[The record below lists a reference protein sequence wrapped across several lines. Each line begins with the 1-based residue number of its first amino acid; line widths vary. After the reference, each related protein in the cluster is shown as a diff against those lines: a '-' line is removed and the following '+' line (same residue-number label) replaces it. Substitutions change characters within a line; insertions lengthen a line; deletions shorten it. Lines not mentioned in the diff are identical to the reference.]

1 MATFNAIFAKVPISA
16 SAGFPNSEIWI
27 QGPEP
32 YATKIADASEAA
44 FPGNV
49 VNGLQLDTWYDI
61 YAKNTSNVASGFSY
75 IFATGNFGTFP
86 VTPCCGN
93 PVTYHIW
100 NAVNFLD
107 DVGPV
112 GRNTAGG
119 FHYSSANAQ
128 IPAGGTKW
136 LMSVHVVAP
145 TNTVK
150 PANPVPVPPEGGGGG
165 GGGSGGW
172 GFPFPF
178 PWPDLSF
185 MTTEMWLIAGA
196 AVVGVVVLAP
206 VAGGGGDD

>member
-1 MATFNAIFAKVPISA
+1 M
-16 SAGFPNSEIWI
+16 GYNSIRGTI
-27 QGPEP
+27 
-32 YATKIADASEAA
+32 Y
-44 FPGNV
+44 
-49 VNGLQLDTWYDI
+49 I

-145 TNTVK
+145 TNTV
-150 PANPVPVPPEGGGGG
+150 
-165 GGGSGGW
+165 SLQT
-172 GFPFPF
+172 PFLCLPK
-178 PWPDLSF
+178 
-185 MTTEMWLIAGA
+185 EVEEEAGVA
-196 AVVGVVVLAP
+196 AV
-206 VAGGGGDD
+206 GDFHFHGPILVS